1 MSDVLA
7 LFPAVHTFLAGF
19 FKDDMEDN
27 LPPIV
32 PQALR
37 TRVAVPMPPPVLR
50 PSLIPHDVMQDV
62 KREAQPA
69 PEEVFDSEIIR
80 TAPVP
85 VADEVPIIGTVE
97 ADLEVALFALSQ
109 VNLFKELPTASLE
122 ALAKDAVQLEVPDG
136 ELLFNE
142 GDDAVSFFVVVD
154 GTLELQRV
162 KDGREVR
169 LRHVARGEAFGL
181 FGLFSAQLR
190 AASVR
195 AIGDCTV
202 LEISG
207 ERLQS
212 LLESDDV
219 LHERLLEFYRERL
232 VEGFLASKLFSDID
246 SIARARLIGRFV
258 HQEIESGQTLLHPG
272 EVGNLLAVVTH
283 GSVVLEER
291 AKAGQPPRH
300 FEVTQGQ
307 FLAMTCA
314 MSGLPS
320 KMRVFAPGFATLSVL
335 PHKDLHELLRDY
347 PALRNLPA
355 RLPQVA
361 NQLDRDVFCGTT
373 GVPGL

>member
-1 MSDVLA
+1 M
-7 LFPAVHTFLAGF
+7 
-19 FKDDMEDN
+19 DDSN

-32 PQALR
+32 PPALR

-62 KREAQPA
+62 RREAQVK
-69 PEEVFDSEIIR
+69 PEEAFDAEIR

-85 VADEVPIIGTVE
+85 VPDDVPILGTVE
-97 ADLEVALFALSQ
+97 ADLEVALFALTQ
-109 VNLFKELPTASLE
+109 VTLFKDLPTASLE
-122 ALAKDAVQLEVPDG
+122 ALAQGATQLEVPDG

-154 GTLELQRV
+154 GTLELQRK

-190 AASVR
+190 AAAVR

-207 ERLQS
+207 ERLQA
-212 LLESDDV
+212 LLDTDDL
-219 LHERLLEFYRERL
+219 LHERLLKFYRERT
-232 VEGFLASKLFSDID
+232 VEGFMASPLFRDID

-258 HQEIESGQTLLHPG
+258 PQELEAGQTLMSPG

-283 GSVVLEER
+283 GTLVLEDR
-291 AKAGQPPRH
+291 AQVGQPPRH

-307 FLAMTCA
+307 FVAITCA
-314 MSGLPS
+314 MSGFPS
-320 KMRVFAPGFATLSVL
+320 RLRVFAPGYVTVSVL
-335 PHKDLHELLRDY
+335 PHKDLNELLRDY
-347 PALRNLPA
+347 PALRTMPA
-355 RLPQVA
+355 RLPAVA

>member
-1 MSDVLA
+1 
-7 LFPAVHTFLAGF
+7 
-19 FKDDMEDN
+19 MEDN

-32 PQALR
+32 PPALR
-37 TRVAVPMPPPVLR
+37 TRVAVPVPPPVLR
-50 PSLIPHDVMQDV
+50 PSLIPHDVLQDAR
-62 KREAQPA
+62 REAQSR
-69 PEEVFDSEIIR
+69 PEEVLDPEIR

-85 VADEVPIIGTVE
+85 VGDTAPVLGQVQ
-97 ADLEVALFALSQ
+97 ADLEVALFALTQ
-109 VNLFKELPTASLE
+109 VRLFKDLPVASLE
-122 ALAKDAVQLEVPDG
+122 ALAAGAVQIEVPDG

-154 GTLELQRV
+154 GTLEIQRQ

-169 LRHVARGEAFGL
+169 LRHVTRGEAFGL

-207 ERLQS
+207 ERLQA
-212 LLESDDV
+212 LLNTDDQ
-219 LHERLLEFYRERL
+219 LHDRLIRFYRERL
-232 VEGFLASKLFSDID
+232 VEGFMASKLFTDID

-258 HQEIESGQTLLHPG
+258 NQELDAGQALLQPG

-283 GSVVLEER
+283 GAVVLEER
-291 AKAGQPPRH
+291 AKAGAPPRH

-307 FLAMTCA
+307 FLAVTCA

-320 KMRVFAPGFATLSVL
+320 KMRVFAPSFATLSVL
-335 PHKDLHELLRDY
+335 PHKDLNELLRDY
-347 PALRNLPA
+347 PALRAMPA
-355 RLPQVA
+355 RLPSVA

>member
-1 MSDVLA
+1 
-7 LFPAVHTFLAGF
+7 
-19 FKDDMEDN
+19 MEDN

-32 PQALR
+32 PPSLR
-37 TRVAVPMPPPVLR
+37 TRVAVPVPPPVLR
-50 PSLIPHDVMQDV
+50 PSLIPHDVLQDV
-62 KREAQPA
+62 RREAQSR
-69 PEEVFDSEIIR
+69 PEEVFDPEIR

-85 VADEVPIIGTVE
+85 VGDDVPVLGQVQ
-97 ADLEVALFALSQ
+97 ADLEVALFALTQ
-109 VNLFKELPTASLE
+109 VKLFKELPTSSLE
-122 ALAKDAVQLEVPDG
+122 ALAAGALQLEVPDG

-154 GTLELQRV
+154 GTLEIQRH

-169 LRHVARGEAFGL
+169 LRHVTRGEAFGL

-207 ERLQS
+207 EQLQA
-212 LLESDDV
+212 LLETDDL
-219 LHERLLEFYRERL
+219 LHDRLIRFYRERL
-232 VEGFLASKLFSDID
+232 VEGFMTSKLFADID

-258 HQEIESGQTLLHPG
+258 NQELEAGQTVLHPG

-283 GSVVLEER
+283 GTVVLEER
-291 AKAGQPPRH
+291 SKVGGPPRH

-307 FLAMTCA
+307 FLAVTSA
-314 MSGLPS
+314 LSGLPS
-320 KMRVFAPGFATLSVL
+320 KMRVFAPGYATLSVL
-335 PHKDLHELLRDY
+335 PHKDLNELLRDY
-347 PALRNLPA
+347 PALRAMPA
-355 RLPQVA
+355 RLPGVA

-373 GVPGL
+373 GIPGL

>member
-1 MSDVLA
+1 MD
-7 LFPAVHTFLAGF
+7 
-19 FKDDMEDN
+19 DN

-32 PQALR
+32 PSSLR

-50 PSLIPHDVMQDV
+50 PSLIPHDVMQDA
-62 KREAQPA
+62 KREAQAA
-69 PEEVFDSEIIR
+69 PVPEAVLDPEIR
-80 TAPVP
+80 TAPIPVP
-85 VADEVPIIGTVE
+85 DDIPVLGHVT
-97 ADLEVALFALSQ
+97 ADLEVGLFALTQ
-109 VNLFKELPTASLE
+109 VQLFKDLPTASLE
-122 ALAKDAVQLEVPDG
+122 ALVKDAVQLEVPDG
-136 ELLFNE
+136 ERLFNE
-142 GDDAVSFFVVVD
+142 GDDAVSFFVVID
-154 GTLELQRV
+154 GTLELFRV
-162 KDGREVR
+162 REGREVR
-169 LRHVARGEAFGL
+169 MRHVSRGEAFGL

-207 ERLQS
+207 ERLQA
-212 LLESDDV
+212 LLETDDQ
-219 LHERLLEFYRERL
+219 LHARLLRFYRERT
-232 VEGFLASKLFSDID
+232 VEGFMASKLFADID

-258 HQEIESGQTLLHPG
+258 HQELEAGVTLLNPG

-283 GSVVLEER
+283 GTLVLEER
-291 AKAGQPPRH
+291 AQAGKPPRH

-307 FLAMTCA
+307 FLAVTCA

-320 KMRVFAPGFATLSVL
+320 RMRVFAPEYATLSVL

-347 PALRNLPA
+347 PALRAMPA
-355 RLPQVA
+355 RLPAVA